1 MVIIKKSGKKE
12 AFSAD
17 KFKSSI
23 AAASEE
29 ANQPLSDGDLRKLLT
44 DFQQIVNGKDLMT
57 TQQID
62 VVINGLLYSKGF
74 YGALEHY
81 VSYNKKK

>member
-17 KFKSSI
+17 KMKASI
-23 AAASEE
+23 LAASEE
-29 ANQPLSDGDLRKLLT
+29 AGQPLPDSDLRRLLAE
-44 DFQQIVNGKDLMT
+44 FQQIVSGKDLIT
-57 TQQID
+57 TQQMD
-62 VVINGLLYSKGF
+62 VIINGLLYSKGY